1 MTSPLRAAL
10 HDVRSAAV
18 VTSPRPAWV
27 AGLRAGFAT
36 IVPLAGGYLLGVPT
50 VNWMSLAGFNGS
62 LNDRG
67 GPYRTRA
74 ATMAAVTGGAA
85 AAAALATL
93 AHGHVAIALPLT
105 LALGVLCSLARVWGN
120 AGAGAGSAVLCTF
133 LIALSAPVRG
143 PGDAGTR
150 AALIVAGGLWAML
163 LSLVLWPLQPYRP
176 VRRAVAACFRA
187 LADYVDDLAVRT
199 AAGPHDPWDLRVQSV
214 AVRTAIENGRA
225 VIAGTR
231 RGRPGESG
239 RGERLL
245 VLHEVADQVFAHLV
259 ALNDTLA
266 AIPDAPRDQEFALRL
281 AATLTA
287 AAASLRG
294 LAAAVEAESN
304 PPPVPLGWNGSALL
318 PSAARGS
325 ATSEDAVALHR
336 SQAAA
341 LVDRI
346 AEYAALGVATARG
359 LESGRDAPEVDG
371 IENVPPPLSALAQ
384 LRAILTPDSLVL
396 RYALRVGLA
405 TTIAVALAAALGLRR
420 DYWVTITVVI
430 ILQPYTGATSQKA
443 LQRLLGTVVGGIL
456 AALLGA
462 WFHQPAA
469 ILALAFVFVT
479 CCVALLPVNYAVFSV
494 FVTPAFVLLAE
505 ASAGDWH
512 LAEVR
517 IVNTAIGG
525 TLALLAARLFWPT
538 PESSRLAS
546 YMAAALAANRDYL
559 RVAATLARDS
569 GPVNPAPLR
578 EARRAIGLAAANGE
592 ESFQRLLGEHR
603 GPAEDLEPLMTFLT
617 FTRRFAASVAALAL
631 APVPPDAAA
640 LQAIQSFAEAAIR
653 AFDDLIAAVA
663 AARPPE
669 PLPAAALEPVRGELP
684 PLLRARLDRLARQLK
699 SLHDAVAHWAERPAA
714 TAVAGSPS

>member
-1 MTSPLRAAL
+1 
-10 HDVRSAAV
+10 
-18 VTSPRPAWV
+18 
-27 AGLRAGFAT
+27 
-36 IVPLAGGYLLGVPT
+36 
-50 VNWMSLAGFNGS
+50 
-62 LNDRG
+62 
-67 GPYRTRA
+67 
-74 ATMAAVTGGAA
+74 
-85 AAAALATL
+85 TL
-93 AHGHVAIALPLT
+93 A
-105 LALGVLCSLARVWGN
+105 
-120 AGAGAGSAVLCTF
+120 
-133 LIALSAPVRG
+133 
-143 PGDAGTR
+143 
-150 AALIVAGGLWAML
+150 
-163 LSLVLWPLQPYRP
+163 
-176 VRRAVAACFRA
+176 
-187 LADYVDDLAVRT
+187 
-199 AAGPHDPWDLRVQSV
+199 
-214 AVRTAIENGRA
+214 
-225 VIAGTR
+225 
-231 RGRPGESG
+231 
-239 RGERLL
+239 
-245 VLHEVADQVFAHLV
+245 
-259 ALNDTLA
+259 
-266 AIPDAPRDQEFALRL
+266 
-281 AATLTA
+281 A

-294 LAAAVEAESN
+294 LAEAVEAEHN
-304 PPPVPLGWNGSALL
+304 PPPVSLGWSGSALL
-318 PSAARGS
+318 PSATRGS
-325 ATSEDAVALHR
+325 AASEDAVALDR
-336 SQAAA
+336 AQAAA

-359 LESGRDAPEVDG
+359 LETGRDAPEVEG
-371 IENVPPPLSALAQ
+371 IENAPPPLPAFAQ

-469 ILALAFVFVT
+469 ILALAFGFVT

-538 PESSRLAS
+538 PESSRLPA

-559 RVAATLARDS
+559 RLAATLARDG

-578 EARRAIGLAAANGE
+578 EARRAVGLAATNAE

-603 GPAEDLEPLMTFLT
+603 GPAEDLEPWMTFLT

-631 APVPPDAAA
+631 ARVPPDAAS
-640 LQAIQSFAEAAIR
+640 LEAIPSFAEAATR
-653 AFDDLIAAVA
+653 AFDDLITAVTA
-663 AARPPE
+663 GQPPE
-669 PLPAAALEPVRGELP
+669 PLPTAALEPLRVDVP
-684 PLLRARLDRLARQLK
+684 PVVRARLDRLARQLK
-699 SLHDAVAHWAERPAA
+699 SLHDAVAHGAERQGPARA
-714 TAVAGSPS
+714 AGSPS